1 MEKIFNVNTGNVGNL
16 QQIGV
21 QKAGR
26 DIHIHNHA
34 PKKESLK
41 LKPVGP
47 TRFDLEL
54 AKRYFGFIS
63 KGKKEF
69 VIGAILP
76 LILSGALMQDFW
88 LTMIFKSLYTLI
100 AGLLILIFEIY
111 AFALKSTTVCPKCH
125 KGFAME
131 EVGRELVNSKKYDG
145 KRVDNI
151 NVTDKCIYCGIETTT
166 PIVKETELKHVI

>member
-1 MEKIFNVNTGNVGNL
+1 MEKISNVNTGNIGNL

-69 VIGAILP
+69 VLGAVLP
-76 LILSGALMQDFW
+76 LILSGALIQDFW
-88 LTMIFKSLYTLI
+88 LTMIFKSLYILM
-100 AGLLILIFEIY
+100 AGLLILILEAY
-111 AFALKSTTVCPKCH
+111 AFVLKSTTVCPKC
-125 KGFAME
+125 KEGFAME

-151 NVTDKCIYCGIETTT
+151 NITEKCRYCRAERTEGIVE
-166 PIVKETELKHVI
+166 ETELKRA